1 MLKIPCS
8 CRIGVLDYFWI
19 LSFNFIGHWV
29 NAHFYKKLAEKKRT
43 GVTSLADGG
52 ILSVTSSMRYHK
64 GHWMRVYHWYEQSE
78 LISWRMA
85 GQCHED
91 HTVNSMFYK
100 GKEFMYWVEFKQ
112 TKPNSKNPTL
122 WACVQNKQANRKI
135 KSFTI
140 RSWDHMTGLILA
152 VITVNAEPLEAKC
165 MQLQNMQTELS
176 I

>member
-1 MLKIPCS
+1 
-8 CRIGVLDYFWI
+8 
-19 LSFNFIGHWV
+19 
-29 NAHFYKKLAEKKRT
+29 
-43 GVTSLADGG
+43 
-52 ILSVTSSMRYHK
+52 
-64 GHWMRVYHWYEQSE
+64 
-78 LISWRMA
+78 
-85 GQCHED
+85 
-91 HTVNSMFYK
+91 
-100 GKEFMYWVEFKQ
+100 MYWVEFKQ

-140 RSWDHMTGLILA
+140 RRWDHMTGLILA